1 MDYIV
6 IKIGGSTLTNLDD
19 SIIDDIYKLKEQGY
33 KPIIVHGGGPFIN
46 EALSHY
52 NVEPEFE
59 DGLRVTSEQVLD
71 VTCQTLIG
79 KVNPQIVT
87 KLNKKAHS
95 AIGLNGMDAQFFDVA
110 PLDDKYGYVGTPTC
124 INAELLSHIT
134 AQYIPVI
141 ASIGLKQGT
150 TQQYNINADTLAYK
164 IAEALA
170 APLYI
175 LSDIPGVLIEDKVQH
190 SLSATD
196 IKRYIQQNHIY
207 GGMIPKVQDAVLAIN
222 NGCEKVIIAA
232 GSEQHIVQKVHEG
245 QSVGTTIH

>member
-1 MDYIV
+1 
-6 IKIGGSTLTNLDD
+6 
-19 SIIDDIYKLKEQGY
+19 
-33 KPIIVHGGGPFIN
+33 
-46 EALSHY
+46 LSHY
-52 NVEPEFE
+52 NVEPEFK

-87 KLNKKAHS
+87 KLNKKGRS
-95 AIGLNGMDAQFFDVA
+95 AIGINGMDAQF
-110 PLDDKYGYVGTPTC
+110 YGFVGTPTF
-124 INAELLSHIT
+124 INTELLSHLT
-134 AQYIPVI
+134 AHYIPVI

-164 IAEALA
+164 VAEALA

-175 LSDIPGVLIEDKVQH
+175 LSDIPGVLIEDQVQH
-190 SLSATD
+190 SLCEND
-196 IKRYIQQNHIY
+196 IKRYIAENHIY

-222 NGCEKVIIAA
+222 NGCTKVIIAA

-245 QSVGTTIH
+245 QSVGTTIY